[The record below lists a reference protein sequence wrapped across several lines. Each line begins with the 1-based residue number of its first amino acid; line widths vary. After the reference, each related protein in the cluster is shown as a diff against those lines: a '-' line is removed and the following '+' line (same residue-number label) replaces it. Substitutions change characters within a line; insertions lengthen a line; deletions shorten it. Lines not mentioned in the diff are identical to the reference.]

1 MKKLFLTAALL
12 TLTAAAFAQNAKNLG
27 PQAQGDEN
35 SAQKL
40 TNTQCQSTFIS
51 GSGSTY
57 MNFCTSANGNISR
70 IQTPS
75 GWDQL
80 YFGAEGYGI
89 CDETN
94 LYGYYDWGQYG
105 DSGNWMAATI
115 TQPNGPSTFPLTI
128 TRTTSDGVFT
138 LKQVF
143 SQNKTTPGIKV
154 TMTLTNNSDI
164 VRETFLTRFADID
177 ADTFSGG
184 GGNTFDSTEFSAWG
198 VVPGGGA
205 HGLIARGSSSKWWRQ
220 ARVVSGFQD
229 PCKPTLLSTPFNGD
243 GASLLIW
250 QPGFGPHQSLTMSM
264 EYRPF

>member
-1 MKKLFLTAALL
+1 MKKLFLTAALVAL
-12 TLTAAAFAQNAKNLG
+12 TIAAFAQNAKNLG
-27 PQAQGDEN
+27 PRAQGDEN
-35 SAQKL
+35 SVQRL

-57 MNFCTSANGNISR
+57 MNVCTSANGNISR

-94 LYGYYDWGQYG
+94 YYGYYDWGQYG

-115 TQPNGPSTFPLTI
+115 NQPNGPNTFPLTI

-138 LKQVF
+138 LTQAF
-143 SQNKTTPGIKV
+143 SQNKTTPAIKV
-154 TMTLTNNSDI
+154 TMTLKNNSDI
-164 VRETFLTRFADID
+164 PRLTFRLN
-177 ADTFSGG
+177 
-184 GGNTFDSTEFSAWG
+184 NTFESTEFSAWG
-198 VVPGGGA
+198 TTPGGGGN
-205 HGLIARGSSSKWWRQ
+205 GLIARGSSSKQWRQ
-220 ARVVSGFQD
+220 AHVVSAGFQD
-229 PCKPTLLSTPFNGD
+229 PCNPTLMSTPYNGD

-250 QPGFGPHQSLTMSM
+250 QPDLPAHSSLTVSM
-264 EYRPF
+264 DYRPL